1 MTRLKWIDWMKCIGM
16 YLIILGHFFSIGYR
30 YVYVFSVPL
39 FFLISGFLSKHEI
52 TKSFFWRKL
61 WHNLIIPTIIICVIN
76 VVIIPLIFSSYQ
88 HIDLSSSNIRRLLIY
103 PIIGMQN
110 ILDTCWFVYTLII
123 LKIIHQ
129 YTKKLWW
136 RLCITVPF
144 LVCSYFYNHID
155 MTVLHPL
162 LNNPNAI
169 ANVFVAYPFF
179 VLGDSLQ
186 QYKQLLNDYHN
197 KIIIVTCLAICLL
210 IVYYCGINNDCVWM
224 YKGAYG
230 DNILLFLI
238 GGVAGSAAIFFIAKS
253 ISSCPN
259 AIITISKGTIIILG
273 FNKHFVSL
281 FQHLIQIPKIL
292 DYISALLI
300 LILFI
305 PIIKVTEKRFPI
317 ILGKNRIN
325 K

>member
-16 YLIILGHFFSIGYR
+16 YLIILGHFFSVGYR
-30 YVYVFSVPL
+30 YIYVFSVPL

-88 HIDLSSSNIRRLLIY
+88 HIDLSCSNIRRLLLY

-110 ILDTCWFVYTLII
+110 ILDTCWFVYTLIL
-123 LKIIHQ
+123 LKVIHQ
-129 YTKKLWW
+129 YIKNIWW
-136 RLCITVPF
+136 RWFITVPF
-144 LVCSYFYNHID
+144 LFCSYLYNHID
-155 MTVLHPL
+155 MTIFHPL
-162 LNNPNAI
+162 LKNPNAI
-169 ANVFVAYPFF
+169 ANVFVAYPFY

-186 QYKQLLNDYHN
+186 KYKQLLNDYHN
-197 KIIIVTCLAICLL
+197 KSILFTCFVICLFV
-210 IVYYCGINNDCVWM
+210 VYICGTHNDYVWM

-230 DNILLFLI
+230 DNMLLFLI
-238 GGVAGSAAIFFIAKS
+238 GGIAGSAAIFCIAKS
-253 ISSCPN
+253 IGSSPN
-259 AIITISKGTIIILG
+259 AVITISKGTIIILG
-273 FNKHFVSL
+273 FNKHFISL
-281 FQHLIQIPKIL
+281 FQYLVQLPPII

-305 PIIKVTEKRFPI
+305 PIITIMEKKFPI
-317 ILGKNRIN
+317 ILGKSRI